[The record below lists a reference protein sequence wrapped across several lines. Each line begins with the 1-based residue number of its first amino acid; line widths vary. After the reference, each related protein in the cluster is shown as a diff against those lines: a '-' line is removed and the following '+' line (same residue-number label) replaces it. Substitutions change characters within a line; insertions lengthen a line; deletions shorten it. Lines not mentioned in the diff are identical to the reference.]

1 MPHAEA
7 RRRPERIGIP
17 FRNVCVC
24 GSATARQMPL
34 RSAVRVSCD
43 SEKKK
48 KRGRRPVR
56 PEDGKRFADTRC
68 EEKERRMIR
77 TTAPDALQGRRPP
90 GHSSETEEAF
100 RWCARQGEGL
110 HPGRF
115 FLRSALPCGTCRG
128 RKASPGL
135 RSTPPLS
142 RPPQDSRR
150 PTSPERSKRRASHNS
165 AERYERRFAFFGYE
179 GRGGKIEKGR
189 IAEQ

>member
-43 SEKKK
+43 SEKK
-48 KRGRRPVR
+48 REERPVR

-68 EEKERRMIR
+68 EEKARRMIH
-77 TTAPDALQGRRPP
+77 TTARDAPRERGPP
-90 GHSSETEEAF
+90 ARSSETEEAF
-100 RWCARQGEGL
+100 RWCARQEEGL

-128 RKASPGL
+128 RKACPGL

-179 GRGGKIEKGR
+179 GRAGKIEKGR